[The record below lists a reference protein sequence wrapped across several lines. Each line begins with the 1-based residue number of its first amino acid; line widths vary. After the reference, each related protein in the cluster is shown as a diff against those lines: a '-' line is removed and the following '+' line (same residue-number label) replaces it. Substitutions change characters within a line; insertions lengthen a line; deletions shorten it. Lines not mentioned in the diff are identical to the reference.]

1 MVHDVANPYA
11 LMGGT
16 DAGAHLTMF
25 CGAGSNL
32 HLITHWARDDG
43 ALSLEQAVHCLT
55 QRSADFFGLDD
66 RGVVE
71 PGRRGDLAVFA
82 LDELET
88 RDLERRYDLPEGRYR
103 LTRPPAGFRAVAV
116 AGELTV
122 ADGEATAARPTRLG
136 SLAEVAA
143 SH

>member
-1 MVHDVANPYA
+1 
-11 LMGGT
+11 
-16 DAGAHLTMF
+16 MF
-25 CGAGSNL
+25 GGAGSNL

-66 RGVVE
+66 RGVIE
-71 PGRRGDLAVFA
+71 PGRRGDVAVFA

-122 ADGEATAARPTRLG
+122 SDGDATGARPARFG
-136 SLAEVAA
+136 SLAAVAA
-143 SH
+143 SG